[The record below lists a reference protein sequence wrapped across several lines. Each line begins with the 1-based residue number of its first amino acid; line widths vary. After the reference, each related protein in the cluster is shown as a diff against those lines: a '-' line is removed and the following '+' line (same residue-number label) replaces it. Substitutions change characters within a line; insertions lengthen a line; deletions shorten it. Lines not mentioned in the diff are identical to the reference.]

1 MAAEQEGLLGVGFV
15 RTLSSKTS
23 FISSEVVPKELMM
36 GPNVWAIIFLM
47 RGE

>member
-1 MAAEQEGLLGVGFV
+1 MVAEQEGLLGVGFV

-23 FISSEVVPKELMM
+23 IISSEVEPKELMM

>member
-1 MAAEQEGLLGVGFV
+1 MAAEWEGLLEVGFV

-23 FISSEVVPKELMM
+23 IISSEVEPKELMM

>member
-1 MAAEQEGLLGVGFV
+1 MVAEQEGLLGVGFV

-23 FISSEVVPKELMM
+23 FISSEVVPKELIM

>member
-1 MAAEQEGLLGVGFV
+1 MTAEWEGLLEVGFV

-23 FISSEVVPKELMM
+23 IISSEVEPKELMM

>member
-1 MAAEQEGLLGVGFV
+1 MAAEWEGLLEVGFV

-23 FISSEVVPKELMM
+23 FISSEVVQKELMM

>member
-1 MAAEQEGLLGVGFV
+1 MAAEWEGLPEVGFV

-23 FISSEVVPKELMM
+23 IISSEVEPKELMM